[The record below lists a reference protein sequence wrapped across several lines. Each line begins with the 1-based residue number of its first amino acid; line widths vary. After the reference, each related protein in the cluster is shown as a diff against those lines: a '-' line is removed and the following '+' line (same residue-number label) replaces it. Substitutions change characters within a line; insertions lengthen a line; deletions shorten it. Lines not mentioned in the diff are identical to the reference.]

1 MRSVAGSG
9 DTAMK
14 RVAGPGD
21 TGDAGFAI
29 PLILMVLLAATAFG
43 HLLHYL
49 ARQELTV
56 AGAER
61 DLLIARLA
69 AEGGVRAVTGS
80 AAAVLAATPVGDSAV
95 VEGAHGER
103 GGYRVAAHRLTRE
116 LYLLAGEGRVDGAAR
131 TKAGRLTWALDP
143 GARLAAFPGAVAFRA
158 HAAVTDSARIAG
170 DRVTAAPLVW
180 SAAECAAHLPL
191 ADSLFPYGRVAESA
205 SWAPAVSTLEPARR
219 QRLAVDLNPPSL
231 NLGALSLQDLEELAD
246 ITLGVPGGTTRVH
259 PGSGCPAT
267 VAGNWGTPL
276 NPTGS
281 CGAYLPVVVVR
292 GSLEVTGGEGQGVL
306 VVDGGA
312 SFSANAT
319 FAGLVLAAGSVR
331 LADHA
336 HVAGWIRSG
345 DQVLLEDRARVE
357 GSACAGLRA
366 LSHAGLRTMR
376 ALPAGSWIE
385 PL

>member
-1 MRSVAGSG
+1 MRSVAGLG
-9 DTAMK
+9 G
-14 RVAGPGD
+14 V
-21 TGDAGFAI
+21 GDAGFAI
-29 PLILMVLLAATAFG
+29 PLILMVLLAATALG

-49 ARQELTV
+49 ALQELKV
-56 AGAER
+56 ARAER

-69 AEGGVRAVTGS
+69 AEGGVRAVAGS
-80 AAAVLAATPVGDSAV
+80 AVGVFAAIPVGDSAV
-95 VEGAHGER
+95 MEGAHGEW

-116 LYLLAGEGRVDGAAR
+116 LYLLAGEGRVDGVAR

-143 GARLAAFPGAVAFRA
+143 GARLAALPGAVAFRA
-158 HAAVTDSARIAG
+158 HAAVTDSALIAG

-180 SAAECAAHLPL
+180 NATECAPHLPL
-191 ADSLFPYGRVAESA
+191 ADSLFPQGRVAESG
-205 SWAPAVSTLEPARR
+205 SWVPPVSMLEPARR

-246 ITLGVPGGTTRVH
+246 ITLGVPGGSTRVH
-259 PGSGCPAT
+259 LGSGCPAT
-267 VAGNWGTPL
+267 AAGSWGTPL

-312 SFSANAT
+312 SFSGNST
-319 FAGLVLAAGSVR
+319 FAGLVLAAGAVR
-331 LADHA
+331 LADDVQ
-336 HVAGWIRSG
+336 VAGWIRSG
-345 DQVLLEDRARVE
+345 DRVLLQDRARME

-366 LSHAGLRTMR
+366 LSHTGLRTMR

>member
-1 MRSVAGSG
+1 MAVRSVAASG
-9 DTAMK
+9 DM
-14 RVAGPGD
+14 D
-21 TGDAGFAI
+21 DAGFAI
-29 PLILMVLLAATAFG
+29 PVILMVLLAATAFG

-49 ARQELTV
+49 ARQELGV
-56 AGAER
+56 AGVER
-61 DLLIARLA
+61 DLLVARLA
-69 AEGGVRAVTGS
+69 AEGGVRAVAGS
-80 AAAVLAATPVGDSAV
+80 AAEVLAATPVGDSAV
-95 VEGAHGER
+95 VEDAHGER

-116 LYLLAGEGRVDGAAR
+116 LYLLAGEGRVDGVAR
-131 TKAGRLTWALDP
+131 TKVGRLTWALDP
-143 GARLAAFPGAVAFRA
+143 GARLAAFPAAVASRA
-158 HAAVTDSARIAG
+158 HAAVTDAALIAG

-180 SAAECAAHLPL
+180 STTECAPHLPL
-191 ADSLFPYGRVAESA
+191 ADSLFPHGSVSESA
-205 SWAPAVSTLEPARR
+205 SWVPPVSTLEPARR

-246 ITLGVPGGTTRVH
+246 ITLGVPGGSTRIH
-259 PGSGCPAT
+259 LGSGCPAT
-267 VAGNWGTPL
+267 AAGNWGTPL

-281 CGAYLPVVVVR
+281 CGTYLPVVVVR

-306 VVDGGA
+306 VVDGEA

-319 FAGLVLAAGSVR
+319 FGGLVLAAGTIR
-331 LADHA
+331 LGDDVHI
-336 HVAGWIRSG
+336 AGWIRSG
-345 DQVLLEDRARVE
+345 DQVLLEGRARVE